1 MELITYCFGVLIELL
16 MYLWDLQIFP
26 GPLSDPP
33 KLPKWNYDGS
43 NTGQAPGDDSEVT
56 LW

>member
-1 MELITYCFGVLIELL
+1 MELFTYCFGVLIELL